1 MASDEEFVTFVSE
14 QMSAAGRI
22 RYRKMFG
29 EYAIYCNEKVVALVC
44 DNRLFIKPTQKG
56 RSFIG
61 EVVEAPAYPGARM
74 SFLIEEKFEDREWLS
89 DLVRLTAEEL
99 PQPKPK
105 RPKRISK

>member
-1 MASDEEFVTFVSE
+1 MASDEEFVSFLCE
-14 QMSAAGRI
+14 QMSGAGRI

-29 EYAIYCNEKVVALVC
+29 EYAIYCDEKVVALVC
-44 DNRLFIKPTQKG
+44 DNRLFIKPTQNG
-56 RSFIG
+56 RAYIG

-74 SFLIEEKFEDREWLS
+74 SFLIEEKFEDSEWLC

-105 RPKRISK
+105 HPKRILK